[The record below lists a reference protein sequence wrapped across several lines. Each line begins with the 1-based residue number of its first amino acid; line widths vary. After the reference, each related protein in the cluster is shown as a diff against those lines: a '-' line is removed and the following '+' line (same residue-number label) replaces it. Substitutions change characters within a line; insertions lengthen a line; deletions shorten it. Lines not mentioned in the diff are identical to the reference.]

1 MLFPNEMKILAV
13 NWRDIKN
20 PEAGGAE
27 VHLHEILKRVVAKG
41 YEVFL
46 ISSKYK
52 GCRHIEH
59 LNGIRTT
66 RIGNKYLFN
75 FAFIW
80 YYLAK
85 LRKEDFDVIIDDVS
99 KIPLGIPYYAKKP
112 VVAVVHHIHGKSL
125 FRELAFPIALS
136 IFIMERLLIQ
146 ICYRNVKIVSV
157 SESTKE
163 ELTDMGLSSRNVFVI
178 NNGIEKYLHP
188 GMKSDLPTILYFGRV
203 KKYKRLDHLIK
214 AFKYI
219 EEAIPTAKLIIAG
232 KGDGYTALKSL
243 ARSLKL
249 DSVAF
254 LGQVSEEEKIEIL
267 QEAWIFVTT
276 SDKEGWGITVLEAN
290 ACGTPAIAYDV
301 PGLRDSIKDGETG
314 LLARSGDIKA
324 LSETIINMLEDDKL
338 REKLSKNAFVYSK
351 QFSWDE
357 SAMQMLKIMEEGT
370 RRNLK

>member
-1 MLFPNEMKILAV
+1 MKILAV

-27 VHLHEILKRVVAKG
+27 IHLHEISKRLGAKG

-52 GCRHIEH
+52 GCRHLEI
-59 LNGIRTT
+59 LNGIRII

-99 KIPLGIPYYAKKP
+99 KIPLCISYYAKKP

-125 FRELAFPIALS
+125 FRELPFPIALY
-136 IFIMERLLIQ
+136 IYIMERLLIP
-146 ICYRNVKIVSV
+146 IFYRSLTIVSV

-163 ELTDMGLSSRNVFVI
+163 ELIEMGLPSKNVCVI
-178 NNGIEKYLHP
+178 NNGIENDLHP
-188 GMKSDLPTILYFGRV
+188 SMKSDIPIILYFGRV

-219 EEAIPTAKLIIAG
+219 EEKMPNAKLIIAG
-232 KGDGYTALKSL
+232 KGDSYTALKSL
-243 ARSLKL
+243 ASYLKL
-249 DSVAF
+249 DSVEF
-254 LGQVSEEEKIEIL
+254 LGEVSEEEKIEIL

-276 SDKEGWGITVLEAN
+276 SEKEGWGISVLEAN

-314 LLARSGDIKA
+314 LLAKSGDLKA
-324 LSETIINMLEDDKL
+324 LSEAMINVLRDDEL
-338 REKLSKNAFVYSK
+338 REKLSKNAFEYSK

-357 SAMQMLKIMEEGT
+357 SVMQMLKILEDCT
-370 RRNLK
+370 SRRRGI

>member
-1 MLFPNEMKILAV
+1 MKILAV

-27 VHLHEILKRVVAKG
+27 IHLHEISKRLGAKG

-52 GCRHIEH
+52 GCRHLEI
-59 LNGIRTT
+59 LNGIRII

-85 LRKEDFDVIIDDVS
+85 LRKEDFDVIIDDIS

-125 FRELAFPIALS
+125 FRELPFPIALY
-136 IFIMERLLIQ
+136 IYIMERLLIP
-146 ICYRNVKIVSV
+146 IFYRSLTIVSV

-163 ELTDMGLSSRNVFVI
+163 ELIEMGLPSKNVCVI
-178 NNGIEKYLHP
+178 NNGIENDLHP
-188 GMKSDLPTILYFGRV
+188 GMKSDIPTVLYFGRV

-214 AFKYI
+214 AFEYI
-219 EEAIPTAKLIIAG
+219 EEKMPNAKLIIAG
-232 KGDGYTALKSL
+232 KGDSYTALKSL
-243 ARSLKL
+243 ASYLKL
-249 DSVAF
+249 DSVEF
-254 LGQVSEEEKIEIL
+254 LGEVSEEEKIEIL

-276 SDKEGWGITVLEAN
+276 SEKEGWGITVVEAN
-290 ACGTPAIAYDV
+290 ACGTPCIAYDV
-301 PGLRDSIKDGETG
+301 PGLRDSIVDAETG
-314 LLARSGDIKA
+314 FLVEDGNVEELACMICKVLDDERLRGRLSRNA
-324 LSETIINMLEDDKL
+324 LEYAK
-338 REKLSKNAFVYSK
+338 K
-351 QFSWDE
+351 FSWDE
-357 SAMQMLKIMEEGT
+357 SADEFERVLMEVKDG
-370 RRNLK
+370 R